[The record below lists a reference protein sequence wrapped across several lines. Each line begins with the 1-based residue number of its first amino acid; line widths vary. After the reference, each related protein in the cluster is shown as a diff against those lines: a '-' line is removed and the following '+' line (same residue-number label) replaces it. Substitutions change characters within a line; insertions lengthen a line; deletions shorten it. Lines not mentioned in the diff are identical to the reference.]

1 MAGSASFHKRLAV
14 KGVKKRNKVL
24 DREVNH
30 KLSKGKY
37 FGGAQFHE
45 KGNAPTLGDGEPTL
59 R

>member
-1 MAGSASFHKRLAV
+1 MAGSASSHKRIVV
-14 KGVKKRNKVL
+14 KGVKKSNKVL

-30 KLSKGKY
+30 KLGKGMY

-45 KGNAPTLGDGEPTL
+45 KSNPPILGDGEPAL

>member
-1 MAGSASFHKRLAV
+1 MARSASFHKRIVV
-14 KGVKKRNKVL
+14 KWVKKRNKVL

-30 KLSKGKY
+30 KLGKGMY

-45 KGNAPTLGDGEPTL
+45 KGNAPILGDGEPTL